1 MADLTIAQTR
11 PRQISLAAAV
21 FGFVVLA
28 ALVTTFLAFLF
39 IRQQLT
45 IQSGTALA
53 QAVHVR
59 AQGAEHALA
68 RALHESW
75 ENTRA
80 IARDLAF
87 QEPAALRAALDLVV
101 GDGSRVSWAGFAAV
115 DGTVRSA
122 SGGMLEGQNVSARP
136 WFQQGLEGD
145 FAGDV
150 HEAVLL
156 ADLLGPL
163 PDGSPRRFLDFA
175 TPVVDANG
183 RAAGVLALHIDF
195 AWAERFLA
203 STAEVLQLDLYLLNQ
218 DGEVI
223 IATDDQD
230 HGALDLASIRS
241 ARLGVQSTQLETW
254 PDGERYFT
262 TVVPQVGY
270 EDLPLFGWRL
280 LARIDG
286 QPVAERTRAVLM
298 QGALFI
304 ALFWVVLIGMT
315 TVFVQYFIRPFGNI
329 SDNAQAIAA
338 GRDVYPVEL
347 RRTREMEKLSAA
359 LARLQGRIRG

>member
-1 MADLTIAQTR
+1 MTNQSSTES
-11 PRQISLAAAV
+11 RQISLSTAV
-21 FGFVVLA
+21 YGFVVLA
-28 ALVTTFLAFLF
+28 ALVTTFVAFLF

-45 IQSGTALA
+45 VQGDTALA

-75 ENTRA
+75 EDTRV

-115 DGTVRSA
+115 DGTVQSA
-122 SGGMLEGQNVSARP
+122 SGGLLEGQNVSARP
-136 WFQQGLEGD
+136 WFQQGLESD

-150 HEAVLL
+150 HEALLL

-163 PDGSPRRFLDFA
+163 PDGSPRRFLDLA
-175 TPVVDANG
+175 TPVVNANG
-183 RAAGVLALHIDF
+183 RVVGVLGLHIDF
-195 AWAERFLA
+195 GWAERFLA
-203 STAEVLQLDLYLLNQ
+203 STSRALQIDLFLVNQ

-223 IATDDQD
+223 IATDGQD

-241 ARLGVQSTQLETW
+241 ARLGVQSTQMETW

-262 TVVPQVGY
+262 TVVPQVSY

-286 QPVAERTRAVLM
+286 QGVAERTRAVLM
-298 QGALFI
+298 QGGFFI
-304 ALFWVVLIGMT
+304 ALFWIVLIAMT
-315 TVFVQYFIRPFGNI
+315 LVFVQYFIRPFGNI

-359 LARLQGRIRG
+359 LARLQGRIRK